1 MILEQLRQLLS
12 EGEGLTVEYKKCAD
26 GLSNSVFE
34 TVCSFSNRYGG
45 YILLGVDDDGSV
57 LGVSRNSVTAMKK
70 NFVNMLNNPQKIS
83 PTLFLTLEDIEVDG
97 KLVLYTYVPISSQVE
112 LCSGKV
118 YDRTEDA
125 DVDITKSTDRVANLY
140 MRKSVTY
147 TEREVFSYV
156 TQKELRL
163 DLMPRVRQMALSYH
177 PKHPWAKMSDL
188 EILKSAGLY
197 EKDWRTGKE
206 GFNLAAVLLFG
217 HDEVIRSCVPGYVTD
232 AILRR
237 DDLDRYDDRLM
248 VETNLIDSYDL
259 LMEFIAKHTL
269 DKFFLIEDQRVSIR
283 TWIAREI
290 VSNILVHREYSS
302 PFPAKIVIE
311 KDRIYT
317 ENWNKAQLHGR
328 IDPERFTPYPKNPLL
343 AHFFV
348 NIGRA
353 DKLGSGVRN
362 LYRYTKLY
370 SGGEPEL
377 IEGDIFR
384 TIIPLD
390 LSLNHVGDKVGDKSK
405 PGDKVDDKHV
415 DAAGRFLQTLLP
427 YFQEHEWI
435 DTAIACQIA
444 GKSATSVK
452 RYLKQ
457 LTEQG
462 ILEPL
467 GANKNRQYR
476 LIKEKG
482 NMQAQEIE
490 KATLPVTRADHEILP

>member
-1 MILEQLRQLLS
+1 MTLEQLRQLLS

-57 LGVSRNSVTAMKK
+57 LGVNRNLIIAMKK

-83 PTLFLTLEDIEVDG
+83 PTLFLSLDEIEIDG
-97 KLVLYTYVPISSQVE
+97 KPVLYTYVPVSSQVE

-125 DVDITKSTDRVANLY
+125 DIDISKSTDMVANLY
-140 MRKSVTY
+140 MRKSATY
-147 TEREVFSYV
+147 TEREVFPYV
-156 TQKELRL
+156 TEKELRL
-163 DLMPRVRQMALSYH
+163 DLMPRVRLMALSHY
-177 PKHPWAKMSDL
+177 PEHPWGKMSDI
-188 EILKSAGLY
+188 EILKSAGLH
-197 EKDWRTGKE
+197 EKEWRTGKE
-206 GFNLAAVLLFG
+206 GFNLAAILLFG
-217 HDEVIRSCVPGYVTD
+217 RNDVIRSCAPGYVTD
-232 AILRR
+232 AILRKENI
-237 DDLDRYDDRLM
+237 DRYDDRLM
-248 VETNLIDSYDL
+248 VETNLIESYDF

-302 PFPAKIVIE
+302 PFPAKIIIE
-311 KDRIYT
+311 RNRIYT

-328 IDPERFTPYPKNPLL
+328 IDPEHFAPYPKNPLL

-390 LSLNHVGDKVGDKSK
+390 LSLMYASDKVSDKQSNTIT
-405 PGDKVDDKHV
+405 V
-415 DAAGRFLQTLLP
+415 FLEKLMP
-427 YFQEHEWI
+427 YFKENEWI
-435 DTAIACQIA
+435 DTSEASRLTTRS
-444 GKSATSVK
+444 SATVR
-452 RYLKQ
+452 RYLKN
-457 LTEQG
+457 LTDQNV
-462 ILEPL
+462 LEAI
-467 GANKNRQYR
+467 GANKNRRYR
-476 LIKEKG
+476 LVKEENS
-482 NMQAQEIE
+482 NM
-490 KATLPVTRADHEILP
+490 